1 MERLDTSGSN
11 FPPQPDKVQI
21 LHHPGMGNDQIP
33 VSCRGGGGGRG
44 GRMLRLRINRCITGD
59 IDLLNEGLV
68 DSETGLDVVQL
79 KPTLLTHANYFSL
92 FHGCNNF

>member
-1 MERLDTSGSN
+1 
-11 FPPQPDKVQI
+11 
-21 LHHPGMGNDQIP
+21 
-33 VSCRGGGGGRG
+33 
-44 GRMLRLRINRCITGD
+44 MLRLRIKRCITGD